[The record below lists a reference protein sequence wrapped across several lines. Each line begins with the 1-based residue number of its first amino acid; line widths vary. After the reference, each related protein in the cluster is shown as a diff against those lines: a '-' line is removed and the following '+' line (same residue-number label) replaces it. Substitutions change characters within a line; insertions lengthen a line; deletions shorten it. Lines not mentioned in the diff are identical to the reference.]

1 MHIALA
7 NMLVYIYDNL
17 YGQSRMKDTLTL
29 YSDAIIQ
36 SLTTGGSLYSLYLAV
51 RTVGFGILTVYF
63 IITLGT
69 RLEGRETS
77 PSVVFQTL
85 LQFFVGYALA
95 FMSFDC
101 V

>member
-29 YSDAIIQ
+29 YSDAIVQ

-51 RTVGFGILTVYF
+51 RTVGLP
-63 IITLGT
+63 LAQSW
-69 RLEGRETS
+69 REGK
-77 PSVVFQTL
+77 PPHP
-85 LQFFVGYALA
+85 
-95 FMSFDC
+95 
-101 V
+101 